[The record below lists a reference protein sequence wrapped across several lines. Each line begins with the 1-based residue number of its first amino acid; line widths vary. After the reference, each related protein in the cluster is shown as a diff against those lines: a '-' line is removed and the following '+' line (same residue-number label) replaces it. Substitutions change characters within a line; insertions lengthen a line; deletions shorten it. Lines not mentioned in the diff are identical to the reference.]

1 MNIEIS
7 KDGESL
13 FVDGKKRKIST
24 HHSGYKRVN
33 IKGKH
38 FSIHRLMAEKYLPNP
53 EKKEQVNHINGNR
66 GDNRIENLEW
76 VSRSENQKHA
86 YNTLGVK
93 PRTQRRLVDMETA
106 NIIKQKYS
114 NGITQKQ
121 LALEYGFKSESSIWN
136 LINKK
141 TYFFE

>member
-1 MNIEIS
+1 MKIEIS
-7 KDGESL
+7 KDGETL
-13 FVDGKKRKIST
+13 FVDGKKKKIST

-53 EKKEQVNHINGNR
+53 EMKEQVNHINGNK

-86 YNTLGVK
+86 YQFLGVK
-93 PRTQRRLVDMETA
+93 PRTQKRLVDMETA
-106 NIIKQKYS
+106 DIIKQKYF
-114 NGITQKQ
+114 NGFTLKEIAK
-121 LALEYGFKSESSIWN
+121 EYGFKSKSSVSY
-136 LINKK
+136 LINNK
-141 TYFFE
+141 TYFFD